1 MLSSKT
7 RISGRAVFLLVIIG
21 IALIATPQFTAEKGG
36 INSRADDGCYCHT
49 PSDATSITITGLP
62 DLFNA
67 STEYNLTITVAND
80 AITGDANQGGFRLI
94 VNQGTLV
101 YDEDKIQNILD
112 TNVDLKNSIFFAFFT
127 RESLLQY
134 FGNVTNNVTS
144 NNIYVINVGY
154 VFCTQVGY
162 TLYLSWHGVSRI
174 E

>member
-67 STEYNLTITVAND
+67 STV
-80 AITGDANQGGFRLI
+80 
-94 VNQGTLV
+94 
-101 YDEDKIQNILD
+101 
-112 TNVDLKNSIFFAFFT
+112 
-127 RESLLQY
+127 
-134 FGNVTNNVTS
+134 
-144 NNIYVINVGY
+144 
-154 VFCTQVGY
+154 
-162 TLYLSWHGVSRI
+162 
-174 E
+174 